1 MRVYEFDELNS
12 SKSRAIPYD
21 LYFGEMD
28 LTEKQ
33 KEERIKASKQI
44 ESMMLFLFSLLSVMN
59 EYSYQNVEFV
69 VNQVKTQYSNIIS
82 SSEVMDDYLTGYVQE
97 FSEQIVETTQEY
109 FEDEWYLSDDRAI
122 FVAENEANTTFN
134 YLEYKKAVNS
144 GKTKKRWVT
153 MRDRHVRHT
162 HQLVDGKT
170 IGIND
175 VFLVGDSEMFYPKDT
190 TFGASANE
198 IVNCRCSIKYF

>member
-12 SKSRAIPYD
+12 SKSRAIPYE

-44 ESMMLFLFSLLSVMN
+44 ESMMLFLFSLLSVMK

-82 SSEVMDDYLTGYVQE
+82 SSAVMDGYLTGYVQE
-97 FSEQIVETTQEY
+97 FSEQIVETTQEH

-134 YLEYKKAVNS
+134 YLEYKRAVKS
-144 GKTKKRWVT
+144 GKTKKRWLT

-162 HQLVDGKT
+162 HQLVDGKS

-190 TFGASANE
+190 TFGASSNE

>member
-1 MRVYEFDELNS
+1 MRSYEFDELNS
-12 SKSRAIPYD
+12 SKSRAIPYEK
-21 LYFGEMD
+21 YFGEME

-33 KEERIKASKQI
+33 KEDRIKASKQI
-44 ESMMLFLFSLLSVMN
+44 ESMMLFLFSLLSVMK

-69 VNQVKTQYSNIIS
+69 VTQVKTQYSNIIS
-82 SSEVMDDYLTGYVQE
+82 SSAVMDDYLIGYVQE
-97 FSEQIVETTQEY
+97 FSEQIVETTQEH

-134 YLEYKKAVNS
+134 YLEYKKAVKS

-162 HQLVDGKT
+162 HQLVDGKS
-170 IGIND
+170 IVIND
-175 VFLVGDSEMFYPKDT
+175 VFLVGDSEMFYPKDI

>member
-1 MRVYEFDELNS
+1 M
-12 SKSRAIPYD
+12 K
-21 LYFGEMD
+21 
-28 LTEKQ
+28 
-33 KEERIKASKQI
+33 
-44 ESMMLFLFSLLSVMN
+44 
-59 EYSYQNVEFV
+59 EYSYQNVKFV
-69 VNQVKTQYSNIIS
+69 VNQVKTQYADIIS
-82 SSEVMDDYLTGYVQE
+82 ASAVMDDYLTGYVQE
-97 FSEQIVETTQEY
+97 FSEQIVETTQEH

-134 YLEYKKAVNS
+134 YLEYKKAVKS

>member
-1 MRVYEFDELNS
+1 MRSYEFDKLNS
-12 SKSRAIPYD
+12 SKIRAIPYEK
-21 LYFGEMD
+21 YFGEME

-33 KEERIKASKQI
+33 KEDRIKASKQI
-44 ESMMLFLFSLLSVMN
+44 ESMMLFLFSLLSVMK

-82 SSEVMDDYLTGYVQE
+82 ASAVMDDYLTGYVQE
-97 FSEQIVETTQEY
+97 FSTQIIETTQEH

-134 YLEYKKAVNS
+134 YLEYKKAVKS
-144 GKTKKRWVT
+144 GKTKKRWLT
-153 MRDRHVRHT
+153 MHDRHVRHT
-162 HQLVDGKT
+162 HQLVDGKS